1 MKFINIIIIAFSIL
15 NFFFYGCFGGGSS
28 AGSNYVPPTEAQIE
42 ANQELSEINSKILVE
57 GSSSGPASPADYIIG
72 PSDLLE
78 IEVFESERLSDK
90 NVRVSSNG
98 MVTLPLLGSV
108 EVGGLSSRE
117 AETKI
122 QYLLKEN
129 EYIYEPHVSVFVAE
143 YKSKL
148 VSIVGAV
155 QAPGTYE
162 LLGRKTLLDALAN
175 AQGLTPNA
183 GRSAHITRQNNDGS
197 RQTYIVDVD
206 KLLEDGNPELNIPI
220 HPGDVI
226 FVPQTG
232 VVFVEGAVHKVGTVP
247 IREGD
252 TTLSQAIAQSG
263 GLASYA
269 DDGDITIIRYLGSG
283 GREIIKAD
291 LDDIRD
297 GRAPDVLLK
306 ERDAIIVGAS
316 TVKQILYGLR
326 LSLGFGL
333 VGVGYDPP
341 EK

>member
-1 MKFINIIIIAFSIL
+1 MKFINIIIISFSIL
-15 NFFFYGCFGGGSS
+15 YFFFYGCFGGGSS
-28 AGSNYVPPTEAQIE
+28 TGSNYVPPTQAQIE

-57 GSSSGPASPADYIIG
+57 GSTSGPISPADYVIG

-78 IEVFESERLSDK
+78 LEVFESERLSDK
-90 NVRVSSNG
+90 NARVSSNG

-108 EVGGLSSRE
+108 EVGGLTSRE

-122 QYLLKEN
+122 QDLLKEKG
-129 EYIYEPHVSVFVAE
+129 YIIDPHVSVFVAE

-162 LLGRKTLLDALAN
+162 LLGRQTLLDALAN
-175 AQGLTPNA
+175 AQGLTSNA

-197 RQTYIVDVD
+197 RETYIVDVD
-206 KLLEDGNPELNIPI
+206 KLLEDGNPDLNIPI

-232 VVFVEGAVHKVGTVP
+232 VVFVEGAVRKVGVVP

-269 DDGDITIIRYLGSG
+269 SDDITVIRYLGSG
-283 GREIIKAD
+283 EREIIKAD

-297 GRAPDVLLK
+297 GRAPDVFLK

-316 TVKQILYGLR
+316 TAKKLLYGLR

-341 EK
+341 DK